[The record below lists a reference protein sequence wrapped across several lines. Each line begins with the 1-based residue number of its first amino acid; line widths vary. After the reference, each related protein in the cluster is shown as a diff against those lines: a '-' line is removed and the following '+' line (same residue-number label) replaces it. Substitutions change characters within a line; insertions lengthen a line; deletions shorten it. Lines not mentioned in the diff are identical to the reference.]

1 MDGIELVPAVATGEY
16 ADQRRVGDD
25 QVVGFDPRP
34 GPAGDPDGQQPT
46 VTSQGCRRLLRQG
59 AANRVIDDV
68 HPAAVGHL
76 PQAAGQVAVW
86 MVDGVV
92 RAEAS
97 AKLGPGLVAHDRDHP
112 GPEGPAELHGG
123 DPATAGRS
131 EPGAAARRGGDPA
144 TAARSEQGE
153 PLARFDMSAVDQ
165 TDPRGEVGYPEA
177 GGVDVGQA
185 GWNAERRLGGGQAF
199 LGEGAVALNEAGYR
213 HG

>member
-25 QVVGFDPRP
+25 QVVGFDPGP

-76 PQAAGQVAVW
+76 PQAAGQVAVS

-131 EPGAAARRGGDPA
+131 EH
-144 TAARSEQGE
+144 GE

-165 TDPRGEVGYPEA
+165 PDPRGEVGYPEA

-185 GWNAERRLGGGQAF
+185 GWNAERRLCGSQAF